1 MAKKTKINNS
11 QEILVDKNA
20 TYNIE
25 FKGKHIAIEN
35 LPIRINEETQE
46 FYVSSTE
53 LKYIIDVL
61 LEQFAEVS
69 ENELEDV

>member
-11 QEILVDKNA
+11 EILVDQNA

-35 LPIRINEETQE
+35 LPIRMNEETQE
-46 FYVSSTE
+46 YYISSAGM
-53 LKYIIDVL
+53 KYIIDIL
-61 LEQFAEVS
+61 LEQFAEV
-69 ENELEDV
+69 EFDD